1 MFELLLPLCSIA
13 VQYPYTLSM
22 TLAKF
27 ASALAVTL
35 SSGYAPEVVRS
46 GNSALQQEE
55 ARTAA
60 AEQRAVEEERGR
72 AEARQQ
78 ALPQR
83 YRDALESLRGPGAAD
98 LEAVSVSSCDLTDG
112 ELSELHSL
120 LAAAPGLRSLDL
132 SGNRLTNGALQPL
145 AAALAAGLVY
155 YTATA
160 TPEIARELHEL
171 LQSRAQDDVTGE
183 IGRVLTAY
191 YKTPDAT
198 LSTEGWPTETREEY
212 YVRLENAQQQSAKKA
227 GFPIRSKSDGKRKSR
242 KGDGE
247 GATTR
252 SAA

>member
-1 MFELLLPLCSIA
+1 MAHWLHQRIFWE
-13 VQYPYTLSM
+13 
-22 TLAKF
+22 
-27 ASALAVTL
+27 
-35 SSGYAPEVVRS
+35 SSQVRQWIIDGS
-46 GNSALQQEE
+46 FSEID
-55 ARTAA
+55 AA
-60 AEQRAVEEERGR
+60 AVRARF
-72 AEARQQ
+72 
-78 ALPQR
+78 
-83 YRDALESLRGPGAAD
+83 
-98 LEAVSVSSCDLTDG
+98 
-112 ELSELHSL
+112 SELPTEST
-120 LAAAPGLRSLDL
+120 LDW
-132 SGNRLTNGALQPL
+132 GATAD

-160 TPEIARELHEL
+160 TPEIAHELHEL

-191 YKTPDAT
+191 YKTPAAT

-227 GFPIRSKSDGKRKSR
+227 GFPIRGKSDRKGNSR